1 MRRAPRSA
9 QWEPLQASPAPIE
22 PIGAAAASPAHEGSK
37 ADPMTLSLKLAA
49 LDPAGVLGLLS
60 PPMSASSDDHADA
73 ALVLRARDGDRG
85 AARALFL
92 RHRDA
97 VGSLTLRLLRHR
109 ADAEEAAQD
118 AFARGF
124 DRLHQ
129 LHDPAEFGRW
139 VRSIAINECRR
150 QRRAAWWRRVGSR
163 LGVVDERG
171 GELTLDAM
179 ASPGC
184 DPEVREALAAIDRVL
199 RDSPE
204 AHRDAWTLHVVEG
217 LTLPDAAAAC
227 GCSLATVKRWI
238 AAVDAR
244 VAPLA
249 KLHAEAP

>member
-1 MRRAPRSA
+1 
-9 QWEPLQASPAPIE
+9 
-22 PIGAAAASPAHEGSK
+22 
-37 ADPMTLSLKLAA
+37 
-49 LDPAGVLGLLS
+49 
-60 PPMSASSDDHADA
+60 MSASSDDRDDA
-73 ALVLRARDGDRG
+73 ALVQRARDGDRG

-124 DRLHQ
+124 DRLYQ
-129 LHDPAEFGRW
+129 LDDPAEFGRW

-163 LGVVDERG
+163 LGLGSDHG
-171 GELTLDAM
+171 DALTLDAM
-179 ASPGC
+179 ASPAC
-184 DPEVREALAAIDRVL
+184 DPETREALAAIDAVL
-199 RDSPE
+199 RATSH
-204 AHRDAWTLHVVEG
+204 AHRDAWTLHVIEG
-217 LTLPDAAAAC
+217 LTLPDTAAAS

-244 VAPLA
+244 LAPIA
-249 KLHAEAP
+249 KLHAEEP

>member
-1 MRRAPRSA
+1 
-9 QWEPLQASPAPIE
+9 
-22 PIGAAAASPAHEGSK
+22 
-37 ADPMTLSLKLAA
+37 MTPTLKLTA
-49 LDPAGVLGLLS
+49 LDPTGLLGLLS
-60 PPMSASSDDHADA
+60 GSMSASSDDHGDA
-73 ALVLRARDGDRG
+73 ALVRRARDGDRG

-129 LHDPAEFGRW
+129 LDDPAEFGRW

-163 LGVVDERG
+163 LGVTPERG
-171 GELTLDAM
+171 DELTLDAM

-184 DPEVREALAAIDRVL
+184 DPEAREALAAIDRVL
-199 RDSPE
+199 RAAPE
-204 AHRDAWTLHVVEG
+204 AHRDAWTLHVIEG
-217 LTLPDAAAAC
+217 LTLPDTAAAC

-238 AAVDAR
+238 AAVEALI
-244 VAPLA
+244 APVA
-249 KLHAEAP
+249 KLHQGEP